1 MTLFTTFSRLF
12 RVLGCVVL
20 LFSTLSIT
28 AAPPR
33 WLRSLPKASNSNY
46 RYVKED
52 ATAAT
57 EEEAYN
63 KALAHVLQDAI
74 LSLGLGFNST
84 QIEAA
89 IRTGNLKSQIQEWRI
104 PVNPVCHY
112 RQGLENGAVR
122 VYVLCQVA
130 NAGNVDPHFEEFRSC
145 GNDGDEY
152 AGQLNLRPAEWSIYE
167 MDTYFSEF
175 EELER
180 PSDVDEMTFK
190 TQLQAY
196 AKQSLIDNLVLKD
209 STLIQMIQTDAHYFK
224 NMGYSVAHIKRD
236 VLIDKYLDEIQDGLD
251 TYYALV
257 ENAETYVADG
267 DMGEAKA
274 ILMRVK
280 KQMEDVD
287 LMLRFLSSHASSR
300 AVDRFKEDSK
310 ALAKR
315 INLQLFTVEG
325 NPGKA
330 RESKIQE
337 YIQTA
342 NSLLDKQMVGDA
354 LRYFYAAQ
362 LLLRDIEDNGHI
374 TVKDETTQRDISANT
389 YLNTRI
395 TEVLKNIQVICDG
408 FMPGSHSEMQLSFR
422 YKTEPISSLNF
433 SYNDNMGWS
442 DLFPVA
448 NGWSSVVLQE
458 SNRPSTIRVRVE
470 YRYADEANFDPELP
484 ALQEKY
490 AQELNYDNSAET
502 QVSVVSKT
510 VRIGQSSSVAAMK
523 HSTNIAQNYVAES
536 VDDNSHKVSMTD
548 SATYHNRI
556 LQVCEAIKS
565 KNYQSVY
572 PLFTQNGYSQFERL
586 MSYGNAR
593 IITTEACR
601 YLCIGT
607 DVQCRSIPM
616 NFSFPKSKQQLE
628 NVVFTFNKYGLID
641 GVQFALEEVAARNVM
656 GDNGID
662 ELSRLILINFLENYK
677 TAFAMKNL
685 EYIESIFSDDA
696 VIITGRVLRTT
707 EQSSEFKNIQSKM
720 DNQVVH
726 GNVLYTRMSKEHYI
740 KRLKN
745 SFNSKEWINI
755 KFGGTT
761 IDSSKQSNT
770 FGVRLVQDY
779 FSNNYG
785 DHGYLF
791 LLIDASDRE
800 NPLIRV
806 RMWQPEIDETVQ
818 PFSMEEYDLLTRGM
832 EKFQ

>member
-1 MTLFTTFSRLF
+1 MTLFTSFSRLF

-20 LFSTLSIT
+20 LFSTLSLS

-33 WLRSLPKASNSNY
+33 WLRQLPKASNDNY

-57 EEEAYN
+57 EEEAFN

-74 LSLGLGFNST
+74 LSLGLGYNST
-84 QIEAA
+84 QIETA
-89 IRTGNLKSQIQEWRI
+89 IRTGNLESKITEWRI

-130 NAGNVDPHFEEFRSC
+130 NAGNVDPHFEEYRSC
-145 GNDGDEY
+145 GNDGDDY
-152 AGQLNLRPAEWSIYE
+152 AGQMNLRPSHWSMYE

-175 EELER
+175 EDVER

-190 TQLQAY
+190 SQIQAY
-196 AKQSLIDNLVLKD
+196 AKQSLVDNLVLKD
-209 STLIQMIQTDAHYFK
+209 SMLIQMIQTDSHCFK
-224 NMGYSVAHIKRD
+224 NMGYAVAYIKRD
-236 VLIDKYLDEIQDGLD
+236 VIIEKYSDEVQEGLD
-251 TYYALV
+251 TYFALV
-257 ENAETYVADG
+257 DNAETYVADG
-267 DMGEAKA
+267 NMGEAKA
-274 ILMRVK
+274 ILTRVK
-280 KQMEDVD
+280 KQMEDLD
-287 LMLRFLSSHASSR
+287 LIIRFMSSYASTR
-300 AVDRFKEDSK
+300 AVERFKEDSK
-310 ALAKR
+310 ELTKR
-315 INLQLFTVEG
+315 INIQLFTSEG
-325 NPGKA
+325 NSGRA
-330 RESKIQE
+330 REGKIHE
-337 YIQTA
+337 YIQTG

-374 TVKDETTQRDISANT
+374 TVEDEVSKREISANT
-389 YLNTRI
+389 YLNTKI

-408 FMPGSHSEMQLSFR
+408 FLPGSNNEMQLSFR
-422 YKTEPISSLNF
+422 YKNEPISNLNF

-458 SNRPSTIRVRVE
+458 SNRPNMIRVRTE

-484 ALQEKY
+484 ALVEKY
-490 AQELNYDNSAET
+490 AKDLNYDSSAET
-502 QVSVVSKT
+502 LVSVVSKT
-510 VRIGQSSSVAAMK
+510 VRIGQSSSVASMK
-523 HSTNIAQNYVAES
+523 HSTNIAQNYVAANVEDDAHRVADS
-536 VDDNSHKVSMTD
+536 V
-548 SATYHNRI
+548 TYHNRI

-601 YLCIGT
+601 YLRIGT

-628 NVVFTFNKYGLID
+628 NVVFTFNNYGLID

-656 GDNGID
+656 CDNGID
-662 ELSRLILINFLENYK
+662 ELSRLTLINFLENYK
-677 TAFAMKNL
+677 TAFALKRL

-707 EQSSEFKNIQSKM
+707 EQSPEFKNIQNTM
-720 DNQVVH
+720 DNQVIR

-791 LLIDASDRE
+791 LLIDTSDRE

-806 RMWQPEIDETVQ
+806 RMWQPEIDENVQ

>member
-1 MTLFTTFSRLF
+1 MTLFTSFSRLF

-20 LFSTLSIT
+20 LFSTLSLS

-57 EEEAYN
+57 EEEAFN

-89 IRTGNLKSQIQEWRI
+89 IRTGNLESKITEWRI

-130 NAGNVDPHFEEFRSC
+130 NAGNVDPHFEEYRSC
-145 GNDGDEY
+145 GNDGDDY
-152 AGQLNLRPAEWSIYE
+152 AGQMNLRPSHWSMYE

-175 EELER
+175 EDVER

-190 TQLQAY
+190 SQIQAY
-196 AKQSLIDNLVLKD
+196 AKQSLVDNLVLKD
-209 STLIQMIQTDAHYFK
+209 SMLIQMIQTDSHCFK
-224 NMGYSVAHIKRD
+224 NMGYAVAYIKRD
-236 VLIDKYLDEIQDGLD
+236 VIIEKYSDEVQEGLD
-251 TYYALV
+251 TYFALV
-257 ENAETYVADG
+257 DNAETYVADG
-267 DMGEAKA
+267 NMGEAKA
-274 ILMRVK
+274 ILTRVK
-280 KQMEDVD
+280 EQMEDLD
-287 LMLRFLSSHASSR
+287 LIIRFMSSYASTR
-300 AVDRFKEDSK
+300 AVERFKEDSK
-310 ALAKR
+310 ELTKR
-315 INLQLFTVEG
+315 INIQLFTSEG
-325 NPGKA
+325 NSGRA
-330 RESKIQE
+330 REGKIHE
-337 YIQTA
+337 YIQTG
-342 NSLLDKQMVGDA
+342 NTLLDKQMVGDA

-374 TVKDETTQRDISANT
+374 TVEDEVSKREISANT
-389 YLNTRI
+389 YLNTKI

-408 FMPGSHSEMQLSFR
+408 FLPGSNSEMQLSFR
-422 YKTEPISSLNF
+422 YKNEPISNLNF

-458 SNRPSTIRVRVE
+458 SNRPNMIRVRTE

-484 ALQEKY
+484 ALVEKD
-490 AQELNYDNSAET
+490 AKDLNYDSSAET
-502 QVSVVSKT
+502 LVSVVSKT
-510 VRIGQSSSVAAMK
+510 VRIGQSSSVASMK
-523 HSTNIAQNYVAES
+523 HSTNIAQNYVAANVEDDAHRVADS
-536 VDDNSHKVSMTD
+536 V
-548 SATYHNRI
+548 TYHNRI

-601 YLCIGT
+601 YLRIGT

-628 NVVFTFNKYGLID
+628 NVVFTFNNYGLID

-656 GDNGID
+656 CDNGID
-662 ELSRLILINFLENYK
+662 ELSRLTLINFLENYK
-677 TAFAMKNL
+677 TAFALKRL

-707 EQSSEFKNIQSKM
+707 EQSPEFKNIQNTM
-720 DNQVVH
+720 DNQVIR

-791 LLIDASDRE
+791 LLIDTSDRE

-806 RMWQPEIDETVQ
+806 RMWQPEIDENVQ

>member
-1 MTLFTTFSRLF
+1 MTLFTSFSRLF

-20 LFSTLSIT
+20 LFSTLSLA

-57 EEEAYN
+57 EEEAFN

-89 IRTGNLKSQIQEWRI
+89 IRTGNLESKITEWRI

-130 NAGNVDPHFEEFRSC
+130 NAGNVDPHFEEYRSC
-145 GNDGDEY
+145 GNDGDDY
-152 AGQLNLRPAEWSIYE
+152 AGQMNLRPSHWSMYE

-175 EELER
+175 EDVER

-190 TQLQAY
+190 SQIQAY
-196 AKQSLIDNLVLKD
+196 AKQSLVDNLVLKD
-209 STLIQMIQTDAHYFK
+209 SMLIQMIQTDSHCFK
-224 NMGYSVAHIKRD
+224 NMGYAVAYIKRD
-236 VLIDKYLDEIQDGLD
+236 VIIEKYSDEVQEGLD
-251 TYYALV
+251 TYFALV
-257 ENAETYVADG
+257 DNAETYVADG
-267 DMGEAKA
+267 NMGEAKA
-274 ILMRVK
+274 ILTRVK
-280 KQMEDVD
+280 EQMEDLD
-287 LMLRFLSSHASSR
+287 LIIRFMSSYASTR
-300 AVDRFKEDSK
+300 AVERFKEDSK
-310 ALAKR
+310 ELTKR
-315 INLQLFTVEG
+315 INIQLFTSEG
-325 NPGKA
+325 NSGRA
-330 RESKIQE
+330 REGKIHE
-337 YIQTA
+337 YIQTG
-342 NSLLDKQMVGDA
+342 NTLLDKQMVGDA

-374 TVKDETTQRDISANT
+374 TVEDEVSKREISANT
-389 YLNTRI
+389 YLNTKI

-408 FMPGSHSEMQLSFR
+408 FLPGSNSEMQLSFR
-422 YKTEPISSLNF
+422 YKNEPISNLNF

-458 SNRPSTIRVRVE
+458 SNRPNMIRVRTE

-484 ALQEKY
+484 ALVEKY
-490 AQELNYDNSAET
+490 AKDLNYDSSAET
-502 QVSVVSKT
+502 LVSVVSKT
-510 VRIGQSSSVAAMK
+510 VRIGQSSSVASMK
-523 HSTNIAQNYVAES
+523 HSTNIAQNYVAANVEDDAHRVADS
-536 VDDNSHKVSMTD
+536 V
-548 SATYHNRI
+548 TYHNRI

-601 YLCIGT
+601 YLRIGT

-628 NVVFTFNKYGLID
+628 NVVFTFNNYGLID

-656 GDNGID
+656 CDNGID
-662 ELSRLILINFLENYK
+662 ELSRLTLINFLENYK
-677 TAFAMKNL
+677 TAFALKRL

-707 EQSSEFKNIQSKM
+707 EQSPEFKNIQNTM
-720 DNQVVH
+720 DNQVIR

-791 LLIDASDRE
+791 LLIDTSDRE

-806 RMWQPEIDETVQ
+806 RMWQPEIDENVQ

>member
-1 MTLFTTFSRLF
+1 MTLFTSFSRLF

-20 LFSTLSIT
+20 LFSTLTLT

-33 WLRSLPKASNSNY
+33 WLRQLPKASNSNY

-57 EEEAYN
+57 EEEAFN

-74 LSLGLGFNST
+74 LSLGLGYNST

-89 IRTGNLKSQIQEWRI
+89 IRTGNLESKITEWRI

-130 NAGNVDPHFEEFRSC
+130 NAGNVDPHFEEYRSC
-145 GNDGDEY
+145 GNDGDDY
-152 AGQLNLRPAEWSIYE
+152 AGQMNLRPSHWSMYE

-175 EELER
+175 EDVER
-180 PSDVDEMTFK
+180 PSNVDEMTFK
-190 TQLQAY
+190 SQIQAY
-196 AKQSLIDNLVLKD
+196 AKQSLVDNLVLKD
-209 STLIQMIQTDAHYFK
+209 SMLIQMIQTDSHCFK
-224 NMGYSVAHIKRD
+224 NMGYAVAYIKRD
-236 VLIDKYLDEIQDGLD
+236 VIIDKYSDEVQEGLD
-251 TYYALV
+251 TYFALV

-267 DMGEAKA
+267 NMGEAKA
-274 ILMRVK
+274 ILTRVK
-280 KQMEDVD
+280 MQMEDLD
-287 LMLRFLSSHASSR
+287 LMIRFMSSYASTR
-300 AVDRFKEDSK
+300 AVERFKEDSK
-310 ALAKR
+310 ELTKR
-315 INLQLFTVEG
+315 INIQLFTSEG
-325 NPGKA
+325 NSGRA
-330 RESKIQE
+330 REGKIHE
-337 YIQTA
+337 YIQTG
-342 NSLLDKQMVGDA
+342 NTLLDKQMVGDA

-362 LLLRDIEDNGHI
+362 LLLRDIENNGHI
-374 TVKDETTQRDISANT
+374 TVEDEVSKREISANT
-389 YLNTRI
+389 YLNTKI

-408 FMPGSHSEMQLSFR
+408 FLPGSNSEMQLSFR
-422 YKTEPISSLNF
+422 YKNEPISNLNF

-458 SNRPSTIRVRVE
+458 SNRPNMIRVRTE
-470 YRYADEANFDPELP
+470 YRYADESNFDPELP
-484 ALQEKY
+484 ALVEKY
-490 AQELNYDNSAET
+490 AKDLNYDSSAET
-502 QVSVVSKT
+502 LVSVVSKT
-510 VRIGQSSSVAAMK
+510 VRIGQSSNVASMK
-523 HSTNIAQNYVAES
+523 HSTNIAQNYVAANVEDDAHRVADS
-536 VDDNSHKVSMTD
+536 V
-548 SATYHNRI
+548 TYHNRI

-601 YLCIGT
+601 YLRIGT

-628 NVVFTFNKYGLID
+628 NVVFTFNNYGLID

-656 GDNGID
+656 CDNGID
-662 ELSRLILINFLENYK
+662 ELSRLTLINFLENYK
-677 TAFAMKNL
+677 TAFALKRL

-707 EQSSEFKNIQSKM
+707 EQSPEFKNIQNTM
-720 DNQVVH
+720 DNQVIR

-791 LLIDASDRE
+791 LLIDTSDRE

-806 RMWQPEIDETVQ
+806 RMWQPEIDENVQ

>member
-1 MTLFTTFSRLF
+1 MTLFTSFSRLF

-20 LFSTLSIT
+20 LFSTLSLS

-57 EEEAYN
+57 EEEAFN

-74 LSLGLGFNST
+74 LSLGLGYNST

-89 IRTGNLKSQIQEWRI
+89 IRTGNLESKITEWRI

-130 NAGNVDPHFEEFRSC
+130 NAGNVDPHFDEFRNC
-145 GNDGDEY
+145 GNDGDDY
-152 AGQLNLRPAEWSIYE
+152 AGQMNLRPSHWSMYE

-175 EELER
+175 EDVER

-190 TQLQAY
+190 SQIQAY
-196 AKQSLIDNLVLKD
+196 AKQSLVDNLVLKD

-224 NMGYSVAHIKRD
+224 NMGYAVAYIKRD
-236 VLIDKYLDEIQDGLD
+236 VIIDKYTDEVQEGLD
-251 TYYALV
+251 TYFALV

-267 DMGEAKA
+267 NMGEAKA
-274 ILMRVK
+274 ILTRVK
-280 KQMEDVD
+280 MQMEDLD
-287 LMLRFLSSHASSR
+287 LIIRFMSSYASTR
-300 AVDRFKEDSK
+300 AVERFKEDSK
-310 ALAKR
+310 ELTKR
-315 INLQLFTVEG
+315 INIQLFTSEG
-325 NPGKA
+325 NSGRAKEGK
-330 RESKIQE
+330 IHE
-337 YIQTA
+337 YIQTG
-342 NSLLDKQMVGDA
+342 NTLLDKQMVGDA

-362 LLLRDIEDNGHI
+362 LLLRDIENNGHI
-374 TVKDETTQRDISANT
+374 TVEDEVSKREISANT
-389 YLNTRI
+389 YLNTKI

-408 FMPGSHSEMQLSFR
+408 FLPGSNSEMQLSFR
-422 YKTEPISSLNF
+422 YKNEPISNLNF

-458 SNRPSTIRVRVE
+458 SNRPNMIRVRTE

-484 ALQEKY
+484 ALVEKY
-490 AQELNYDNSAET
+490 AKDLNYDSSAET
-502 QVSVVSKT
+502 LVSVVSKT
-510 VRIGQSSSVAAMK
+510 VRIGQSSSVASMK
-523 HSTNIAQNYVAES
+523 HSTNIAQNYVAANVEDDAHRVADS
-536 VDDNSHKVSMTD
+536 V
-548 SATYHNRI
+548 TYHNRI

-601 YLCIGT
+601 YVRIGT

-628 NVVFTFNKYGLID
+628 NVVFTFNNYGLID

-656 GDNGID
+656 CDNGID
-662 ELSRLILINFLENYK
+662 ELSRLTLINFLENYK
-677 TAFAMKNL
+677 TAFALKRL

-707 EQSSEFKNIQSKM
+707 EQSPEFKNIQNTM
-720 DNQVVH
+720 DNQVIR

-745 SFNSKEWINI
+745 SFSSKEWINI

-791 LLIDASDRE
+791 LLIDTSDRE

-806 RMWQPEIDETVQ
+806 RMWQPEIDENVQ

>member
-1 MTLFTTFSRLF
+1 MTLFTSFSRLF

-20 LFSTLSIT
+20 LFSTLSLS

-33 WLRSLPKASNSNY
+33 WLRQLPKASNDNY

-57 EEEAYN
+57 EEEAFN

-74 LSLGLGFNST
+74 LSLGLGYNST
-84 QIEAA
+84 QIETA
-89 IRTGNLKSQIQEWRI
+89 IRTGNLESKITEWRI

-130 NAGNVDPHFEEFRSC
+130 NAGNVDPHFEEYRSC
-145 GNDGDEY
+145 GNDGDDY
-152 AGQLNLRPAEWSIYE
+152 AGQMNLRPSHWSMYE

-175 EELER
+175 EDVER

-190 TQLQAY
+190 SQIQAY
-196 AKQSLIDNLVLKD
+196 AKQSLVDNLVLKD
-209 STLIQMIQTDAHYFK
+209 SMLIQMIQTDSHCFK
-224 NMGYSVAHIKRD
+224 NMGYAVAYIKRD
-236 VLIDKYLDEIQDGLD
+236 VIIEKYSDEVQEGLD
-251 TYYALV
+251 TYFALV
-257 ENAETYVADG
+257 DNAETYVADG
-267 DMGEAKA
+267 NMGEAKA
-274 ILMRVK
+274 ILTRVK
-280 KQMEDVD
+280 KQMEDLD
-287 LMLRFLSSHASSR
+287 LIIRFMSSYASTR
-300 AVDRFKEDSK
+300 AVERFKEDSK
-310 ALAKR
+310 ELTKR
-315 INLQLFTVEG
+315 INIQLFTSEG
-325 NPGKA
+325 NSGKA
-330 RESKIQE
+330 REGKIHE
-337 YIQTA
+337 YIQTG

-374 TVKDETTQRDISANT
+374 TVEDEVSKREISANT
-389 YLNTRI
+389 YLNTKI

-408 FMPGSHSEMQLSFR
+408 FLPGSNSEMQLSFR
-422 YKTEPISSLNF
+422 YKNEPISNLNF

-458 SNRPSTIRVRVE
+458 SNRPNMIRVRTE

-484 ALQEKY
+484 ALVEKY
-490 AQELNYDNSAET
+490 AKDLNYDSSAET
-502 QVSVVSKT
+502 LVSVVSKT
-510 VRIGQSSSVAAMK
+510 VRIGQSSSVASMK
-523 HSTNIAQNYVAES
+523 HSTNIAQNYVAANVEDDAHRVADS
-536 VDDNSHKVSMTD
+536 V
-548 SATYHNRI
+548 TYHNRI

-601 YLCIGT
+601 YLRIGT

-628 NVVFTFNKYGLID
+628 NVVFTFNNYGLID

-656 GDNGID
+656 CDNGID
-662 ELSRLILINFLENYK
+662 ELSRLTLINFLENYK
-677 TAFAMKNL
+677 TAFALKRL

-707 EQSSEFKNIQSKM
+707 EQSPEFKNIQNTM
-720 DNQVVH
+720 DNQVIR

-791 LLIDASDRE
+791 LLIDTSDRE

-806 RMWQPEIDETVQ
+806 RMWQPEIDENVQ

>member
-1 MTLFTTFSRLF
+1 MTLFTSFSRLF

-20 LFSTLSIT
+20 LFSTLTLT

-33 WLRSLPKASNSNY
+33 WLRQLPKASNSNY

-57 EEEAYN
+57 EEEAFN

-74 LSLGLGFNST
+74 LSLGLGYNST

-89 IRTGNLKSQIQEWRI
+89 IRTGNLESKITEWRI

-130 NAGNVDPHFEEFRSC
+130 NAGNVDPHFEEYRSC
-145 GNDGDEY
+145 GNDGDDY
-152 AGQLNLRPAEWSIYE
+152 AGQMNLRPSHWSMYE

-175 EELER
+175 EDVER
-180 PSDVDEMTFK
+180 PSNVDEMTFK
-190 TQLQAY
+190 SQIQAY
-196 AKQSLIDNLVLKD
+196 AKQSLVDNLVLKD
-209 STLIQMIQTDAHYFK
+209 SMLIQMIQTDSHCFK
-224 NMGYSVAHIKRD
+224 NMGYAVAYIKRD
-236 VLIDKYLDEIQDGLD
+236 VIIDKYSDEVQEGLD
-251 TYYALV
+251 TYFALV

-267 DMGEAKA
+267 NMGEAKA
-274 ILMRVK
+274 ILTRVK
-280 KQMEDVD
+280 MQMEDLD
-287 LMLRFLSSHASSR
+287 LMIRFMSSYASTR
-300 AVDRFKEDSK
+300 AVERFKEDSK
-310 ALAKR
+310 ELTKR
-315 INLQLFTVEG
+315 INIQLFTSEG
-325 NPGKA
+325 NSGRA
-330 RESKIQE
+330 REGKIHE
-337 YIQTA
+337 YIQTG
-342 NSLLDKQMVGDA
+342 NTLLDKQMVGDA

-362 LLLRDIEDNGHI
+362 LLLRDIENNGHI
-374 TVKDETTQRDISANT
+374 TVEDEVSKREISANT
-389 YLNTRI
+389 YLNTKI

-408 FMPGSHSEMQLSFR
+408 FLPGSNSEMQLSFR
-422 YKTEPISSLNF
+422 YKNEPISNLNF

-458 SNRPSTIRVRVE
+458 SNRPNMIRVRTE
-470 YRYADEANFDPELP
+470 YRYADESNFDPELP
-484 ALQEKY
+484 ALVEKY
-490 AQELNYDNSAET
+490 AKDLNYDSSAET
-502 QVSVVSKT
+502 LVSVVSKT
-510 VRIGQSSSVAAMK
+510 VRIGQSSNVASMK
-523 HSTNIAQNYVAES
+523 HSTNIAQNYVAANVEDDAHRVADS
-536 VDDNSHKVSMTD
+536 V
-548 SATYHNRI
+548 TYHNRI

-601 YLCIGT
+601 YLRIGT

-628 NVVFTFNKYGLID
+628 NVVFTFNNYGLID

-656 GDNGID
+656 CDNGID
-662 ELSRLILINFLENYK
+662 ELSRLTLINFLENYK
-677 TAFAMKNL
+677 TAFALKRL

-707 EQSSEFKNIQSKM
+707 EQSPEFKNIQNTM
-720 DNQVVH
+720 DNQVIR

-785 DHGYLF
+785 DHGSLF
-791 LLIDASDRE
+791 LLIDTSDRE

-806 RMWQPEIDETVQ
+806 RMWQPEIDENVQ

>member
-1 MTLFTTFSRLF
+1 MTLFTSFSRLF

-20 LFSTLSIT
+20 LFSTLSLS

-57 EEEAYN
+57 EEEAFN

-89 IRTGNLKSQIQEWRI
+89 IRTGNLESKITEWRI

-130 NAGNVDPHFEEFRSC
+130 NAGNVDPHFEEYRSC
-145 GNDGDEY
+145 GNDGDDY
-152 AGQLNLRPAEWSIYE
+152 AGQMNLRPSHWSMYE

-175 EELER
+175 EDVER

-190 TQLQAY
+190 SQIQAY
-196 AKQSLIDNLVLKD
+196 AKQSLVDNLVLKD
-209 STLIQMIQTDAHYFK
+209 SMLIQMIQTDSHCFK
-224 NMGYSVAHIKRD
+224 NMGYAVAYIKRD
-236 VLIDKYLDEIQDGLD
+236 VIIEKYSDEVQEGLD
-251 TYYALV
+251 TYFALV
-257 ENAETYVADG
+257 DNAETYVADG
-267 DMGEAKA
+267 NMGEAKA
-274 ILMRVK
+274 ILTRVK
-280 KQMEDVD
+280 EQMEDLD
-287 LMLRFLSSHASSR
+287 LMIRFMSSYASTR
-300 AVDRFKEDSK
+300 AVERFKEDSK
-310 ALAKR
+310 ELTKR
-315 INLQLFTVEG
+315 INIQLFTSEG
-325 NPGKA
+325 NSGRA
-330 RESKIQE
+330 REGKIHE
-337 YIQTA
+337 YIQTG
-342 NSLLDKQMVGDA
+342 NTLLDKQMVGDA

-374 TVKDETTQRDISANT
+374 TVEDEVSKREISANT
-389 YLNTRI
+389 YLNTKI

-408 FMPGSHSEMQLSFR
+408 FLPGSNSEMQLSFR
-422 YKTEPISSLNF
+422 YKNEPISNLNF

-458 SNRPSTIRVRVE
+458 SNRPNMIRVRTE

-484 ALQEKY
+484 ALVEKY
-490 AQELNYDNSAET
+490 AKDLNYDSSAET
-502 QVSVVSKT
+502 LVSVVSKT
-510 VRIGQSSSVAAMK
+510 VRIGQSSSVASMK
-523 HSTNIAQNYVAES
+523 HSTNIAQNYVAANVEDDAHRVADS
-536 VDDNSHKVSMTD
+536 V
-548 SATYHNRI
+548 TYHNRI

-601 YLCIGT
+601 YVRIGT

-628 NVVFTFNKYGLID
+628 NVVFTFNNYGLID

-656 GDNGID
+656 CDNGID
-662 ELSRLILINFLENYK
+662 ELSRLTLINFLENYK
-677 TAFAMKNL
+677 TAFALKRL

-707 EQSSEFKNIQSKM
+707 EQSPEFKNIQNTM
-720 DNQVVH
+720 DNQVIR

-791 LLIDASDRE
+791 LLIDTSDRE

-806 RMWQPEIDETVQ
+806 RMWQPEIDENVQ